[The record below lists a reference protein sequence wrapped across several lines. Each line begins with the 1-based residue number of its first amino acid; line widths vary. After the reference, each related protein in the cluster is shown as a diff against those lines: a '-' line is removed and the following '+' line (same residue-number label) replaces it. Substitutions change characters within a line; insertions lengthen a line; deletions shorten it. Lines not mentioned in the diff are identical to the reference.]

1 MLYTARR
8 LFHQLNN
15 VVLTMSDKRDDFTS
29 FFFPFVWAEQKLL
42 KKKLFVWKRPNCRW
56 VQTIREM
63 TTEIWRSMP
72 ALDGGR
78 WLRSAVAARFMKM
91 TSASTFT
98 AWRHIWR
105 RTFLLNRFQ
114 VINLENGARDNK
126 EERPSCVYWFPKIS
140 LMATWPVGNLIADIA
155 ANVHSLGN

>member
-1 MLYTARR
+1 MQKCYTLRADCSI
-8 LFHQLNN
+8 NWI
-15 VVLTMSDKRDDFTS
+15 TS
-29 FFFPFVWAEQKLL
+29 CWQCRTSVTILPRFFFPFVWAEQKLL

-105 RTFLLNRFQ
+105 RTFLLNGFQ

-126 EERPSCVYWFPKIS
+126 EERPSCVYWLAKI
-140 LMATWPVGNLIADIA
+140 WPTHGHLTCR
-155 ANVHSLGN
+155 